1 MRGKIRLALE
11 ATAVRFLS
19 ARMRNPV
26 WFAGSRTTEPGAM
39 SSLAAFLVLLVL
51 AGHAIAA
58 APELSKTIIIYY
70 RCKNFV
76 VEAMRGIYNNYN
88 NI

>member
-1 MRGKIRLALE
+1 
-11 ATAVRFLS
+11 
-19 ARMRNPV
+19 
-26 WFAGSRTTEPGAM
+26 M

-58 APELSKTIIIYY
+58 APELSKTIIIILYY

-76 VEAMRGIYNNYN
+76 VEAMK
-88 NI
+88 